1 MKTRIGTSNKSIL
14 NPDSVKK
21 LKTDHQWP
29 LDTMVSVGQLFDGL
43 SGNDESTDLHYD
55 FQDLSNQNKKN
66 EAIIRNLCMKTF
78 ERYVIKLEKAKV
90 LDLSFLS
97 YVHSKNSVFH
107 LWKEFVPK
115 FESMFNASTSKEPF
129 SNQALESCFAYIRNL
144 EHTRHTFQSMLSRAV
159 ITKNQSVSIWLKN
172 HPNRQ
177 NIIRE
182 ILKSRES
189 SKRNSQQ
196 LEAESFQE
204 RLKLFRNDPNA
215 KKSKLI

>member
-1 MKTRIGTSNKSIL
+1 MKARIGTSNKSIL

-107 LWKEFVPK
+107 L
-115 FESMFNASTSKEPF
+115 
-129 SNQALESCFAYIRNL
+129 
-144 EHTRHTFQSMLSRAV
+144 
-159 ITKNQSVSIWLKN
+159 
-172 HPNRQ
+172 
-177 NIIRE
+177 
-182 ILKSRES
+182 
-189 SKRNSQQ
+189 
-196 LEAESFQE
+196 
-204 RLKLFRNDPNA
+204 
-215 KKSKLI
+215 